1 MENRVNMSKIRQ
13 KAEQLLSKSG
23 PILDEKELQSIKD
36 AFYEIQV
43 YQYELELQNQ
53 ELIRTR
59 SELEVLLDKYSRLYN
74 NSPTGY
80 FTLNSDGFILE
91 ANNPGIKMLEENK
104 ITIAYKPFS
113 FYIEKNDLEIFE
125 THLHKLK
132 EDITRDSCELQM
144 IKRNGEKFFAR
155 LESISFRNPINKSI
169 QIHTNLIDITKE
181 KNLYYELLRNKEF
194 LQIIIDAIP
203 DPLFVKNS
211 RSEYILLNTSCAN
224 FIGKDYDNI
233 IGKTDY
239 EIFQKDLAEN
249 YLMSDK
255 VVLNENKEYIYE
267 TDYIDK
273 NGEYHNLFV
282 KKAAFIADN
291 NKYIVGIVRDITELK
306 RMQEE
311 IATHRDRL
319 ALEVEQATQN
329 LLQINKELEDE
340 IEERKLIEANL
351 EHERILLRSLIDA
364 IPDFIYVKDANYKYV
379 MINKAFEKFAKK
391 AENEILGKSD
401 IELFDEQIAK
411 GLLEKDKFVIQSNKP
426 ARYEHWFAFNENDK
440 RAYDVYKIPFADK
453 GAQILG
459 LVSIMRDITDAK
471 RKYIE
476 TEKEDRTFKAIA
488 EISTAL
494 LENYNYRHI
503 LKQIVATLGEV
514 TDVDRAYIFEKYYNS
529 ETNNE
534 VFRLTYEYYT
544 KDLTS
549 QMNLPELQALS
560 IEEKIP
566 SIFKSLCSKHPISII
581 VSQLP
586 EREQELLAAHD
597 VKSFLIIPIVV
608 KEKLWGFIGFD
619 SVKYERKWTVKEIS
633 ILSIAANAIGSA
645 IERNED
651 MELIRQTSEAAVA
664 ANKAKSEFL
673 ANMSHEIRTPMNAI
687 LGFSELLKE
696 ELGNNQKFADYING
710 IASSGR
716 NLLDLINDI
725 LDLSKIEAGKMEI
738 KYEAVNL
745 RSVIDEIRDIFAIK
759 TTEKGLGFD
768 VFYDE
773 KLPKSLLLDETRLRQ
788 ILFNLVG
795 NAVKFTDKGMVRVSV
810 EAKDPY
816 KEGSKI
822 DLVLKVQ
829 DTGIGI
835 EKSQQE
841 IIFEAFQQKEGQ
853 STRKYGGTGLG
864 LSITK
869 RLTEMMGGKIF
880 LDSTPGMGSTFT
892 VEIYGVRI
900 AAGVDTK
907 HEHKQKQN
915 IEYKFKEGKI
925 LLVEDVETNRQV
937 IQYFLKPYNFR
948 IVEANNGQEAVEILE
963 KFTPDVIL
971 MDLHMPIMDGYEAHK
986 AIKANPSTSNIPI
999 IALTAS
1005 AIKEEVDEILKTFDG
1020 YLRKPITKQQ
1030 LLNEIARF
1038 LQHTEEQQI
1047 VQESSSILNIQS
1059 DLFGKINSEMIA
1071 DFNDNILPEFNIVK
1085 KSLYVSKI
1093 KQFADKLI
1101 KFGDKYQ
1108 IEEAQTYGK
1117 EIIKQ
1122 ANTFRI
1128 DKIITLFNDFQQFI
1142 NKINTLNIKQ

>member
-1 MENRVNMSKIRQ
+1 MDKQTNMSKIRQ

-23 PILDEKELQSIKD
+23 PILDEKEIQSIKD

-113 FYIEKNDLEIFE
+113 RYVDKSSLETFE
-125 THLHKLK
+125 NHLKALNAN
-132 EDITRDSCELQM
+132 ISRNSCELEM
-144 IKRNGEKFFAR
+144 VKRNGDKFFAR
-155 LESISFRNPINKSI
+155 LESISFRNPTNNSI
-169 QIHTNLIDITKE
+169 QIHANLIDITKE
-181 KNLYYELLRNKEF
+181 KSLYFDLLQTKEF

-203 DPLFVKNS
+203 DPLFVKNE
-211 RSEYILLNTSCAN
+211 RSEYILLNTACSK
-224 FIGKDYDNI
+224 FIGKPFDDIVGRTDYDFFPI
-233 IGKTDY
+233 
-239 EIFQKDLAEN
+239 DLAEN

-255 VVLNENKEYIYE
+255 VVLDENKEYIYE
-267 TDYIDK
+267 TDFIDK
-273 NGEYHNLFV
+273 NGQQHILFV
-282 KKAAFIADN
+282 KKAAFVAKGE
-291 NKYIVGIVRDITELK
+291 KYLVGIVRDITELK
-306 RMQEE
+306 RMQDE
-311 IATHRDRL
+311 IANHRDRL

-329 LLQINKELEDE
+329 LLRINKELEDE
-340 IEERKLIEANL
+340 IEERKLIETNL
-351 EHERILLRSLIDA
+351 ERERILLRSLIDA
-364 IPDFIYVKDANYKYV
+364 VPDLIFIKDANYRYV
-379 MINKAFEKFAKK
+379 MINKAFEKFAQKN
-391 AENEILGKSD
+391 ENEILDKTD
-401 IELFDEQIAK
+401 IELFDEQTAK
-411 GLLEKDKFVIQSNKP
+411 GLFEKDKFVIQSNKP
-426 ARYEHWFAFNENDK
+426 ARYEHWFSLTNNEK
-440 RAYDVYKIPFADK
+440 RAYDVYKIPFVDK
-453 GAQILG
+453 AANILG

-476 TEKEDRTFKAIA
+476 TEKEDRVFKAIA

-494 LENYNYRHI
+494 LENYDYRNI

-514 TDVDRAYIFEKYYNS
+514 SDVDRAYIFEKYFHP
-529 ETNNE
+529 ETNRE

-544 KDLTS
+544 KNLTS
-549 QMNLPELQALS
+549 QMNLPELQVLS

-566 SIFKSLCSKHPISII
+566 SIFKSLCSKQPINII

-586 EREQELLAAHD
+586 ENEQELLVAHD
-597 VKSFLIIPIVV
+597 VKSFLIIPIIV

-619 SVKYERKWTVKEIS
+619 SVNYERNWTVKEIS

-651 MELIRQTSEAAVA
+651 IELIRQTSEAAVA

-696 ELGNNQKFADYING
+696 ELGDNQKYTDYING

-745 RSVIDEIRDIFAIK
+745 RAVIDEIRDIFAIK

-768 VFYDE
+768 VVYDD
-773 KLPKSLLLDETRLRQ
+773 KLPKSLLLDETRVRQ

-795 NAVKFTDKGMVRVSV
+795 NAVKFTDKGMVRVTV

-880 LDSTPGMGSTFT
+880 LDSTPGIGSTFT
-892 VEIYGVRI
+892 VELYGVRI

-907 HEHKQKQN
+907 HEHKPKQN
-915 IEYKFKEGKI
+915 VEYHFKEGKI

-937 IQYFLKPYNFR
+937 IQYFLKPFNFR
-948 IVEANNGQEAVEILE
+948 IVEATNGQEAVEILE
-963 KFTPDVIL
+963 KFNPDVIL

-986 AIKANPSTSNIPI
+986 AIRENPNTAHIPI

-1005 AIKEEVDEILKTFDG
+1005 AIKEEVDEILRIFDG
-1020 YLRKPITKQQ
+1020 YLRKPVTKQQ
-1030 LLNEIARF
+1030 LLNELARF
-1038 LQHTEEQQI
+1038 MQHTEEEKADEKSTI
-1047 VQESSSILNIQS
+1047 FTVQENL
-1059 DLFGKINSEMIA
+1059 LEKINSEMIA
-1071 DFNDNILPEFNIVK
+1071 DFEENILPEFHIVK
-1085 KSLYVSKI
+1085 KSLYISKI

-1101 KFGDKYQ
+1101 KFGEKYN
-1108 IEEAQTYGK
+1108 IEEAQSYGK

-1122 ANTFRI
+1122 ASTFRI
-1128 DKIITLFNDFQQFI
+1128 DKIIGLFNDFQQFI
-1142 NKINTLNIKQ
+1142 EKININK